1 MRYGRP
7 FYKKPIF
14 YIALALLA
22 AIVAGVIAV
31 GSFVAQKNKEAE
43 EAEKIKAESDEYWAE
58 YIDKG
63 AYSETIRELLEGDYK
78 TDLSGATWEYA
89 LCDLDLDGRDEL
101 FLRINGKNEDNTL
114 TFVICLVDGDPSV
127 AGVYKGGSYPVFSE
141 EYRTFE
147 RPATGEVLTDHS
159 FFRLEDGKCVLAY
172 RLYEDGGAYKIKQDG
187 VTTEVSTEEYGKYFS
202 DCVFLDWTHFYS
214 KFRYNPNNSSS
225 VSEPVVPEPVG
236 EVPEDFKRIVDENL
250 FEGASYMNGRVVA
263 VNLEYDVEP
272 GANQNITA
280 VLSAYDIYGHES
292 AHAEF
297 VYEPEEGYEWSMT
310 MIRDCIATSDSGF
323 AVLSLSASYRKDER
337 GMYNDTVCS
346 LHLSKLGYN
355 GYVEWD
361 TVLSEDLSVSGAALV
376 EGDDGEIFAFVSL
389 YEEEDGVTILY
400 SDEAKRDFYTYK
412 VSDRGLILDE
422 TVIEDSNAGTT
433 SIISAKRNVDGK
445 YSVYYLKYSL
455 SDMLSSSLRSTYK
468 LVTLYGEDMS
478 YEIEEDVEPDAKRVI
493 GTLDGEEIFND
504 DERILALGDAGVIM
518 VLDYGDFFL
527 VVSDY
532 SFNSYLFSSSFSS
545 KLAVSTAYS
554 AYSKDGELLWRAYGK
569 SK

>member
-1 MRYGRP
+1 MGYGRP

-22 AIVAGVIAV
+22 ALIAGVIIV
-31 GSFVAQKNKEAE
+31 VSIVSQKNNEAE
-43 EAEKIKAESDEYWAE
+43 EAERIKTESDEYWAE

-141 EYRTFE
+141 EYRAFE
-147 RPATGEVLTDHS
+147 RPANGEVLTDHS
-159 FFRLEDGKCVLAY
+159 FFRLEDGKCVLTY

-187 VTTEVSTEEYGKYFS
+187 VTTEVSSEEYGKYFS

-225 VSEPVVPEPVG
+225 VSEPVVPETVG

-361 TVLSEDLSVSGAALV
+361 TVLSEDLSVSGSALV
-376 EGDDGEIFAFVSL
+376 EGDDGEIFAFVSF
-389 YEEEDGVTILY
+389 YEEEDGEIYYEEV
-400 SDEAKRDFYTYK
+400 ERDLNAYK
-412 VSDRGLILDE
+412 VSDRGEILAE
-422 TVIEDSNAGTT
+422 TVIGSSGDNMSVA
-433 SIISAKRNVDGK
+433 SAKRNGDGK
-445 YSVYYLKYSL
+445 YSVYYLTYSL
-455 SDMLSSSLRSTYK
+455 ADMFSSSLNFTYT
-468 LVTLYGEDMS
+468 LVTLDGEDMS
-478 YEIEEDVEPDAKRVI
+478 YEIEEDVEFDAKRVI
-493 GTLDGEEIFND
+493 GTLDGEEIYYDNA
-504 DERILALGDAGVIM
+504 RIVTLMESGVTL

-527 VVSDY
+527 VVSNY
-532 SFNSYLFSSSFSS
+532 SFTFLSSSSSLSS
-545 KLAVSTAYS
+545 KMPVSTAYS